1 MRPTPAFGIRD
12 SAFVLAQPLRP
23 IRPRQSP
30 NAEAREVRRKASL
43 DGRPLSFPAAN
54 RDSAQQLR
62 DLAKKPRQTT
72 KTRPDAPVIEPTTEA
87 KGLATEAKGVPTEA
101 NEPTFA
107 AIVPSSEAKG
117 VPSEAN
123 EPAFVAIVPSFEAI
137 VPSSKATHLGAAG
150 GINLF
155 VPPHSAFMA

>member
-87 KGLATEAKGVPTEA
+87 KGVPTEA
-101 NEPTFA
+101 KQPTFA

-117 VPSEAN
+117 VPSEAKQ
-123 EPAFVAIVPSFEAI
+123 PTFAVIVPSSEAKAVASEAI
-137 VPSSKATHLGAAG
+137 VPPFLATKT
-150 GINLF
+150 
-155 VPPHSAFMA
+155 

>member
-1 MRPTPAFGIRD
+1 MMRPTPAFGIRD

-87 KGLATEAKGVPTEA
+87 KGLASKAKGVPTEAKGLATEAKGVPTEA

-107 AIVPSSEAKG
+107 AIVPSS
-117 VPSEAN
+117 
-123 EPAFVAIVPSFEAI
+123 EAI